1 MGARRNMVRDFA
13 ARVVERMGDKDKGRS
28 VSYGSS
34 FAVVG
39 GTLSPVR
46 MPCPCPC
53 PFRLLELQSA
63 STR

>member
-13 ARVVERMGDKDKGRS
+13 ARAVEQMGDKYKGRS

-34 FAVVG
+34 FTVVG

-46 MPCPCPC
+46 MPCPCP
-53 PFRLLELQSA
+53 FRLLEL
-63 STR
+63 